1 MPSHQNSQVVVELK
15 GLADRYEKAV
25 VEEDKLTAGPSSP
38 PPPLHHNWN
47 RFGL

>member
-38 PPPLHHNWN
+38 PPLHLNWN

>member
-1 MPSHQNSQVVVELK
+1 MHSQVVVELK

-38 PPPLHHNWN
+38 PRFDFCHGRPLST
-47 RFGL
+47 